1 MANILKIMD
10 FNNALTETEIDLD
23 NLEQLSMIN
32 VQVISGDE
40 VVTVYFKD
48 GTTKIW
54 DSSNCRFYD
63 FFDDEYILYSEY
75 KSKEE
80 NEKMLSGF
88 FSRKKSYW
96 R

>member
-10 FNNALTETEIDLD
+10 FDNALTETEIDLD
-23 NLEQLSMIN
+23 NLEQLSIIN
-32 VQVISGDE
+32 VKVLSGDE

-54 DSSNCRFYD
+54 DSSNCRIRD
-63 FFDDEYILYSEY
+63 FFDDDYILYSEY

-88 FSRKKSYW
+88 LSRKNSYW

>member
-10 FNNALTETEIDLD
+10 FNNVLTETEIDLD

-32 VQVISGDE
+32 VQVRSGDE
-40 VVTVYFKD
+40 VITAYFKD
-48 GTTKIW
+48 GTIKLY
-54 DSSNCRFYD
+54 DSSNCRIYD
-63 FFDDEYILYSEY
+63 FFDDDYTLYSEY

-88 FSRKKSYW
+88 LSRENSHW

>member
-1 MANILKIMD
+1 MANILEIMD
-10 FNNALTETEIDLD
+10 FKNALTETEIDLD
-23 NLEQLSMIN
+23 NLEQLSMIK

-48 GTTKIW
+48 GTAKFW
-54 DSSNCRFYD
+54 DSSNCRIYD
-63 FFDDEYILYSEY
+63 FLDDEYILYSEY
-75 KSKEE
+75 KSKGE

-88 FSRKKSYW
+88 LSRKNSYW